1 MLAAPAADTPRVS
14 DESDTTAGSEQAAPE
29 HPLQR
34 AHKFF
39 QKAAPVIREVN
50 DAIEG
55 GALEQV
61 RDTVVERANDFVQ
74 KVDDAVANATA
85 IEGDV
90 IERVVDEPAAAAA
103 DPASAGAGAARSP
116 SSTAPSAARWITIG
130 VVAAAATYGALKL
143 QRRRA

>member
-1 MLAAPAADTPRVS
+1 MLAAPAADMPRVS
-14 DESDTTAGSEQAAPE
+14 DEPDIDTAATPE

-34 AHKFF
+34 AHRFF

-74 KVDDAVANATA
+74 KVDEVVANATA

-90 IERVVDEPAAAAA
+90 IERVVDEPAASARATS
-103 DPASAGAGAARSP
+103 AS
-116 SSTAPSAARWITIG
+116 SSTSAARWITIG
-130 VVAAAATYGALKL
+130 VVAAAATYGALKI